1 VEKIIQDQAST
12 SIAGLLKEAKRFSA
26 EGKREKAY
34 RSSLE
39 ATNSAPDNPQAWYL
53 RAHSAP
59 SVEEKLICLSRV
71 CSLDPA
77 FEDAET
83 ELHGVLQGLLE
94 QDPSLTYIDE
104 TDVVYQVRSG
114 PDMLLNV
121 PKSRAAQEL
130 YLQRNPGP
138 LQPAFVWLNLSLLA
152 LFLGGVGAFFLA
164 PMAVITAMR
173 HRSFI
178 VHRSDRARYQVLVSI
193 SSLIWLLSIP
203 LAVLFLIHFMSW
215 EL

>member
-1 VEKIIQDQAST
+1 MNIKDQSST
-12 SIAGLLKEAKRFSA
+12 SIAGLLEEAERFSD

-59 SVEEKLICLSRV
+59 SAEEKLMCLSRV

-77 FEDAET
+77 FQDAEM
-83 ELHGVLQGLLE
+83 ELHSALQGLLQ

-104 TDVVYQVRSG
+104 SKDVYQVRSG
-114 PDMLLNV
+114 SDLLLNV
-121 PKSRAAQEL
+121 PKSRAFQEL
-130 YLQRNPGP
+130 YLQRDPGP

-164 PMAVITAMR
+164 PMAVMTAMR
-173 HRSFI
+173 HRGYI
-178 VHRSDRARYQVLVSI
+178 ANRHDKARLPVLVLI
-193 SSLIWLLSIP
+193 SSVIWLLSIP
-203 LAVLFLIHFMSW
+203 LTVLFLIHFMSW